1 MSTTSADE
9 HGVPGAKDAK
19 TRSESGLDVDR
30 AGSSPTAINTL
41 LNLPPTDDAG
51 AQTADRYEWQAAM
64 GAADGLAV
72 HLQHHNG
79 EWSHLNSSEI
89 QIICEYHEDW
99 VIRLGTEAELVSAKH
114 REPASGPWKDISNLV
129 IDGGIGHL
137 FARWLMAECKASAR
151 LVTNAATATGEATDL
166 ANCRDFLLALASGG
180 TISPEQD
187 MKLAKCVDAM
197 CRALMMYRKSLPSEW
212 QAASGARSK
221 ELTISDSHRAK
232 AREFLLVLRI
242 DQGRPG
248 RAMTTHAA
256 PSLYAQPL
264 VAKLGQPAVV
274 AVAVWQAVLQV
285 FRNRMRAGGTT
296 ERGGLPIVGATAANS
311 SPSSTTVEERTVTLA
326 DIEIAITAAVNHPLA
341 YQPISTPPRRTKLSA
356 KMAQGGC
363 AETSIERAER
373 LRLAY
378 SGYRR
383 VRRNSAPGS
392 SAEVARLE
400 RTLHRIADEET
411 HRNRSVTGRWGAD
424 LWAALSTRLR
434 ESQTEL
440 SPFQLDGDLGLGGI
454 CELTA
459 RCHVWFS
466 DKFDVESEIA
476 KSVAPRGAS
485 DGS

>member
-1 MSTTSADE
+1 MSTTSANE
-9 HGVPGAKDAK
+9 HGVPEAKDAE
-19 TRSESGLDVDR
+19 TRSESGPELDR
-30 AGSSPTAINTL
+30 AGSSLTAIDTL

-72 HLQHHNG
+72 HLQHCNG
-79 EWSHLNSSEI
+79 EWSQLNSSEI

-114 REPASGPWKDISNLV
+114 REPASGPWKDIASLV

-137 FARWLMAECKASAR
+137 FARWLMAGCKAAAR
-151 LVTNAATATGEATDL
+151 LVTNAATAAGEATDL
-166 ANCRDFLLALASGG
+166 ANCRDFLRALASGG
-180 TISPEQD
+180 TLSSEQEE
-187 MKLAKCVDAM
+187 KLAKCVDAV
-197 CRALMMYRKSLPSEW
+197 CRALMMYRKNLPSEW

-221 ELTISDSHRAK
+221 DLTISDSHRAK
-232 AREFLLVLRI
+232 AREFLLVFRI

-248 RAMTTHAA
+248 RTMTSHAA

-264 VAKLGQPAVV
+264 VAKLGQPATVS
-274 AVAVWQAVLQV
+274 VAVWQAVLQV
-285 FRNRMRAGGTT
+285 FRIRMQAGGTT
-296 ERGGLPIVGATAANS
+296 ERGGLPMVGAAAPSS

-326 DIEIAITAAVNHPLA
+326 DIEIAITAAVTHPLA
-341 YQPISTPPRRTKLSA
+341 YQPISTHPRRTKLSA
-356 KMAQGGC
+356 KMAHGGC

-383 VRRNSAPGS
+383 ERRNSAPGGL
-392 SAEVARLE
+392 AEVNRLE

-411 HRNRSVTGRWGAD
+411 HRNRSVTGQWGAD
-424 LWAALSTRLR
+424 LWAALSTRLQ
-434 ESQTEL
+434 ESETEL
-440 SPFQLDGDLGLGGI
+440 SSFQLDGDLGLGGI
-454 CELTA
+454 CELSS

-476 KSVAPRGAS
+476 KAVVPGGGS